1 MATSVSPIEEHAR
14 VCEVCGRGD
23 SEVPLLPISLSRAAI
38 ISLLDEKYPRRSHTG
53 FICLDD
59 LNRLRVEYVG
69 NLLAAEKGELSN
81 LENEV
86 LESLQKQDTLSS
98 QIEEEFQ
105 AKLTFGER
113 LSDKMAFFGGSWTFI
128 LIFTLVLFLW
138 IMINL
143 YFFASHPFDPYPFIL
158 LNLVLSCLAAI
169 QAPVIMM
176 SQKRQE
182 ARDRLRAVN
191 DYQVNLKAEL
201 EIRLLHQKIDHML
214 SRQWERLAEI
224 QEIQLDLIHELKDR
238 NILSAQ

>member
-1 MATSVSPIEEHAR
+1 MATSDSTIENHAR

-38 ISLLDEKYPRRSHTG
+38 TSLLEEKYPQRSHSG
-53 FICLDD
+53 FLCVDD
-59 LNRLRVEYVG
+59 LNSLRVEYVRS
-69 NLLAAEKGELSN
+69 LLAAEKGELST

-86 LESLQKQDTLSS
+86 LESLQKQDTVSS

-105 AKLTFGER
+105 AKFTFGER
-113 LSDKMAFFGGSWTFI
+113 LSDKMAAFGGSWTFI
-128 LIFTLVLFLW
+128 LIFILIVFLW
-138 IMINL
+138 IMTNL
-143 YFFASHPFDPYPFIL
+143 LFLARHSFDPYPFIL
-158 LNLVLSCLAAI
+158 LNLVLSCLAAF
-169 QAPVIMM
+169 QAPIIMM
-176 SQKRQE
+176 SQNRQE

-238 NILSAQ
+238 NVLSAQ

>member
-1 MATSVSPIEEHAR
+1 
-14 VCEVCGRGD
+14 
-23 SEVPLLPISLSRAAI
+23 
-38 ISLLDEKYPRRSHTG
+38 
-53 FICLDD
+53 LDD